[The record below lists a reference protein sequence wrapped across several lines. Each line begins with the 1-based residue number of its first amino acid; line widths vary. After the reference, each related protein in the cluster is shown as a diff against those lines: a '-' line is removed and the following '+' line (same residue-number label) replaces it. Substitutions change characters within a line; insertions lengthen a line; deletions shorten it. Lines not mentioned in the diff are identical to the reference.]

1 MDLEGFTMI
10 GYKPGQQDPYAQTL
24 GSVVRRESILA
35 LVGLCAGVLACV
47 PGGLGEIVPDSGAL
61 GD

>member
-1 MDLEGFTMI
+1 MI
-10 GYKPGQQDPYAQTL
+10 GYKPGQQDPYAETL
-24 GSVVRRESILA
+24 GSVGRRESILA